1 MGDMLRDIGDSI
13 SYAAKILH
21 ELGSSE
27 VRDSLERIRET
38 ATVAQSIIES
48 FKDPQMVK
56 NLENLRITAEAMQNI
71 SVKVEDIVKEIKQ
84 TGIIDEESTT
94 IKSARKTI
102 ESSENNQN
110 LTEMISTIREML
122 QSIGN
127 LLEELK
133 ITIASSKRTGSIH
146 ITKQA
151 LDHASAI
158 YENIKDTHSHN

>member
-1 MGDMLRDIGDSI
+1 MGDMLRDIRDST

-38 ATVAQSIIES
+38 ATIAQSIIES

-102 ESSENNQN
+102 ESSENYQN
-110 LTEMISTIREML
+110 LAEMISTIREIL

-133 ITIASSKRTGSIH
+133 ITIASSKKTGTIY
-146 ITKQA
+146 TA
-151 LDHASAI
+151 EEAVREASKT
-158 YENIKDTHSHN
+158 YKNIKDLK

>member
-1 MGDMLRDIGDSI
+1 MGDMLRDIRDST

-38 ATVAQSIIES
+38 ATIAQSIIES

-56 NLENLRITAEAMQNI
+56 NLENLRITNI

-102 ESSENNQN
+102 ESSENYQN
-110 LTEMISTIREML
+110 LAEMISTIREIL

-158 YENIKDTHSHN
+158 YENIRDTQSHN